1 MNRSFDAQGRGS
13 GRGSQR
19 HRAGFFQG
27 RCHGPGRAFA
37 ASLVAAMA
45 LMFACVLVVRAETMR
60 QAPAPASLQATL
72 DAVGSTPEALF
83 VHVRDRTR
91 PRLGHRLLQGPLEV
105 LGSGEGNAAE
115 RARLLAALLEAAGH
129 PVRFAAGELDEDRA
143 AALIGQALPALGAPA
158 AWPDAVP
165 LSQPQ
170 QDPALIAAV
179 RRHTWVQV
187 LRDGHWVDLDPAFAD
202 AAPGVRHAELQS
214 SFYRFAPGR
223 LPRLEL
229 TLEYDRSATPGDY
242 QELVWWDG
250 PLEAVAG
257 EALAVRIHPR
267 ITTAAGGEG
276 DLDPARRLVD
286 PLAGGNEEPVAAP
299 TLTVWH
305 AELFNGPRVLAA
317 GMLPAVSAA
326 EPGLPR
332 SLRLRSRI
340 VFDEGGAIEG
350 DTIEGDTIEDV
361 RLLAEADAA
370 GRLPLFQRHALLYT
384 GGRLPASQLEAWLAG
399 QPHAQRE
406 ALRAGLETLRK
417 EAAAGVQGATP
428 AVLES
433 ALGLERATGQHSA
446 HLLNLVHATVAD
458 RMSDDLAQRLGV
470 VAWFDEPRLI
480 VGSLVVSAEGR
491 RQQVLDLRRDRMTA
505 VARPGQPH
513 RIAESFQFGRGV
525 MSSALEGRVI
535 GAATGSPALSTALLM
550 RQARDAG
557 TATRL
562 LSAREREQLASLPLP
577 DAVQAR
583 VDAALEA
590 GQLVMLPARPVSYA
604 GEARWGWWQ
613 IDPRSHHT
621 IGVLDS
627 GLHQAVV
634 ERTLIETEG
643 VLSDEMA
650 AVIGAISGAT
660 DTQFAI
666 SAMVLKHGELTAEAL
681 AEAKAYMS
689 NLGEALC
696 QALTVEAKVGR
707 VETLASVAVEM
718 EGCFRYEAAAEIGAE
733 AGGSLTIMDEGWCE
747 AFQRG
752 FTCAAM
758 TLLNAYRNEQ

>member
-37 ASLVAAMA
+37 ASLLAAMA

-60 QAPAPASLQATL
+60 QAPAPARLQATL

-129 PVRFAAGELDEDRA
+129 PVRFAAGELDDDRA
-143 AALIGQALPALGAPA
+143 ALLIGQALPATGETKV
-158 AWPDAVP
+158 WPDVVP

-170 QDPALIAAV
+170 DDPALIEAV

-187 LRDGHWVDLDPAFAD
+187 LSDGRWVDLDPAFAD

-214 SFYRFAPGR
+214 SFYRFSPGR

-229 TLEYDRSATPGDY
+229 TLEYDRSATPGEY

-250 PLEAVAG
+250 QLEAVAG
-257 EALAVRIHPR
+257 EALALRIHPR
-267 ITTAAGGEG
+267 ITTGAGGDG

-286 PLAGGNEEPVAAP
+286 PLAGADEEPAP
-299 TLTVWH
+299 VSTVTVWH
-305 AELFNGPRVLAA
+305 AELFNGERALAV
-317 GMLPAVSAA
+317 GVLPAASTA
-326 EPGLPR
+326 EPGQPR

-340 VFDEGGAIEG
+340 VFDDE
-350 DTIEGDTIEDV
+350 DVIEDV
-361 RLLAEADAA
+361 RVLAEADAA

-384 GGRLPASQLEAWLAG
+384 GGRLPASRLEAWLSTH
-399 QPHAQRE
+399 PPAQRE

-417 EAAAGVQGATP
+417 EAAAGAQGVTP
-428 AVLES
+428 VVLDT
-433 ALGLERATGQHSA
+433 ALGFELATGRHSA

-458 RMSDDLAQRLGV
+458 RMSDDLARRLGV
-470 VAWFDEPRLI
+470 VAWFDEPRLL
-480 VGSLVVSAEGR
+480 VGSLVVRADGR
-491 RQQVLDLRRDRMTA
+491 REQVLDLRRDRMTA
-505 VARPGQPH
+505 VARPGQP
-513 RIAESFQFGRGV
+513 RRVTESFQFGRGV
-525 MSSALEGRVI
+525 TSSALEGRVI
-535 GAATGSPALSTALLM
+535 GAATGSPALTTALLM
-550 RQARDAG
+550 RQARDEG

-562 LSAREREQLASLPLP
+562 LSVRERDQLATLALPEP
-577 DAVQAR
+577 VQAR
-583 VDAALEA
+583 VEAALDS
-590 GQLVMLPARPVSYA
+590 GQLVMLPARPVSHA
-604 GEARWGWWQ
+604 GEPRWGWWQ
-613 IDPRSHHT
+613 IDPRSYHT
-621 IGVLDS
+621 VGVLDS

-696 QALTVEAKVGR
+696 QALTVEAKVGH

-718 EGCFRYEAAAEIGAE
+718 EGCFRYEASAEIGAE

>member
-1 MNRSFDAQGRGS
+1 MNRSFDVQGMGTGHGLQSHRAVLWQGR
-13 GRGSQR
+13 RD
-19 HRAGFFQG
+19 
-27 RCHGPGRAFA
+27 GPGRAFVV
-37 ASLVAAMA
+37 SVLLAMT
-45 LMFACVLVVRAETMR
+45 LTCACVGLARGADVRGE
-60 QAPAPASLQATL
+60 PVPASLQATL

-91 PRLGHRLLQGPLEV
+91 PRLGHRLLQGPLAV

-129 PVRFAAGELDEDRA
+129 PVRFAAGELDDGRA
-143 AALIGQALPALGAPA
+143 ALLIGQALPATGETKV
-158 AWPDAVP
+158 WPDVVP

-170 QDPALIAAV
+170 DDPALIAAV

-187 LRDGHWVDLDPAFAD
+187 LRDGRWVDLDPAFAD

-214 SFYRFAPGR
+214 SFYRFSPGR

-229 TLEYDRSATPGDY
+229 TLEYDRSATPGEY

-257 EALAVRIHPR
+257 EALALRIHPR
-267 ITTAAGGEG
+267 ITTGAGGDG

-286 PLAGGNEEPVAAP
+286 PLAGADEEPAP
-299 TLTVWH
+299 VSTLTVWH
-305 AELFNGPRVLAA
+305 AELFNGERALAT
-317 GMLPAVSAA
+317 GVLPAASAA
-326 EPGLPR
+326 EPGQPR

-340 VFDEGGAIEG
+340 VFDEEDA
-350 DTIEGDTIEDV
+350 IEDV
-361 RLLAEADAA
+361 RVLAEADAA

-384 GGRLPASQLEAWLAG
+384 AGRLPAAQLEAWLAG
-399 QPHAQRE
+399 QPRAQRE
-406 ALRAGLETLRK
+406 ALRAGVETLRR
-417 EAAAGVQGATP
+417 ELAAGVQGAMP

-433 ALGLERATGQHSA
+433 ALGLERTTGRHSA

-458 RMSDDLAQRLGV
+458 RMSDDLARRLGV
-470 VAWFDEPRLI
+470 VAWFDEPRLL
-480 VGSLVVSAEGR
+480 VGSLVVGADGR

-505 VARPGQPH
+505 VARPGQP
-513 RIAESFQFGRGV
+513 RRVAESFQFGRGV
-525 MSSALEGRVI
+525 MSSALEGRVL
-535 GAATGSPALSTALLM
+535 GAATGSPALTTALLM
-550 RQARDAG
+550 RQARDEG

-562 LSAREREQLASLPLP
+562 LSVRERDQLATLALPEP
-577 DAVQAR
+577 VQAR
-583 VDAALEA
+583 VEAALDS
-590 GQLVMLPARPVSYA
+590 GQLVMLPARPVSHQ
-604 GEARWGWWQ
+604 GEPRWGWWQ
-613 IDPRSHHT
+613 IDPRSYHT
-621 IGVLDS
+621 VGVLDS

-650 AVIGAISGAT
+650 AVIGAISGVT

-696 QALTVEAKVGR
+696 QALTVEAKVGH

-718 EGCFRYEAAAEIGAE
+718 EGCFRYEASAEVGAE

-758 TLLNAYRNEQ
+758 TLLNAYRDEQ

>member
-27 RCHGPGRAFA
+27 RCHGAGRAFA
-37 ASLVAAMA
+37 ASLLAATA
-45 LMFACVLVVRAETMR
+45 LVFACVLVVRAETMR

-72 DAVGSTPEALF
+72 DAVGNTPEALF
-83 VHVRDRTR
+83 VHVRDRIR

-115 RARLLAALLEAAGH
+115 RTRLLAALLEAAGH

-143 AALIGQALPALGAPA
+143 ATLIGQALPATGEAKV
-158 AWPDAVP
+158 WPDAVP

-170 QDPALIAAV
+170 DDPALIAAV

-187 LRDGHWVDLDPAFAD
+187 LRDGRWVDLDPAFSD

-214 SFYRFAPGR
+214 SFYRFSPGR

-229 TLEYDRSATPGDY
+229 TLEYDRSATPGEY

-257 EALAVRIHPR
+257 EALALRIHPR
-267 ITTAAGGEG
+267 ITTGAGGDG

-286 PLAGGNEEPVAAP
+286 PLAGADEEPAAVS
-299 TLTVWH
+299 TVTVWH
-305 AELFNGPRVLAA
+305 AELFNGERALAV
-317 GMLPAVSAA
+317 GVLPAVSAA

-340 VFDEGGAIEG
+340 VFDEEDA
-350 DTIEGDTIEDV
+350 IEDV
-361 RLLAEADAA
+361 RLLADADAA
-370 GRLPLFQRHALLYT
+370 GHLPLFQRHALLYT
-384 GGRLPASQLEAWLAG
+384 GGRLPASRLESWPSV
-399 QPHAQRE
+399 QPPAQRE

-417 EAAAGVQGATP
+417 EAAAGAQGVTP
-428 AVLES
+428 AALDT
-433 ALGLERATGQHSA
+433 ALGLELATGRHSA

-458 RMSDDLAQRLGV
+458 RMSDDLARRLGV
-470 VAWFDEPRLI
+470 VAWFDEPRLL
-480 VGSLVVSAEGR
+480 VGSLVVGADGR

-505 VARPGQPH
+505 VARPGQP
-513 RIAESFQFGRGV
+513 RRVAESFQFGRGV
-525 MSSALEGRVI
+525 MSSALEGRVL
-535 GAATGSPALSTALLM
+535 GAATGSPALTTALLM
-550 RQARDAG
+550 RQARDEG

-562 LSAREREQLASLPLP
+562 LSVRERDQLATLALPEP
-577 DAVQAR
+577 VQAR
-583 VDAALEA
+583 VEAALDS
-590 GQLVMLPARPVSYA
+590 GKLVMLPARPVSYQ
-604 GEARWGWWQ
+604 GEPRWGWWQ
-613 IDPRSHHT
+613 IDPRSYHT
-621 IGVLDS
+621 VGVLDS

-696 QALTVEAKVGR
+696 QALTVEAKVGH

-718 EGCFRYEAAAEIGAE
+718 EGCFRYEASAEIGAE